1 MTYSLI
7 GIVLFALLFP
17 SCSAAQTQELMKIR
31 RIGLIVANR
40 ETTSAREIRRG
51 LRDLGYVDEK
61 NIKFEYRY
69 SDGMTERIADLVNE
83 LIQMKIDVLVLSNF
97 RAIRAA
103 KKATKTIP
111 VVMVTTQDPVETGL
125 IDSLARPG
133 TNLTGLT
140 RLTRDLSGKRLELL
154 REVVPTMSRTA
165 VLWDARRDIETSGS
179 AIALQEYEIAAP
191 TLKLQ
196 LESLAVQGPN
206 PDFDDAFRVAKK
218 ARVGGLVT
226 IHNAVIVRYQK
237 RIAELALANWLPS
250 MFEGTEY
257 VTAGGLMS
265 YATNDADLYRRAA
278 TYVDKILKGAKPA
291 DLPVEQPTKFEL
303 VISVK
308 TAKQIGVAIPPHV
321 LARADRVMR

>member
-7 GIVLFALLFP
+7 GIVLFGLLFP
-17 SCSAAQTQELMKIR
+17 VCSPAQTQELMKIPR
-31 RIGLIVANR
+31 VGLIVANR
-40 ETTSAREIRRG
+40 ETTSARELRRG
-51 LRDLGYVDEK
+51 FRDLGYVDEK

-69 SDGMTERIADLVNE
+69 SDGMTERIADLVTE
-83 LIQMKIDVLVLSNF
+83 LIRTKVDVLVLSNF

-206 PDFDDAFRVAKK
+206 PDFDDAFRAAKK
-218 ARVGGLVT
+218 ARVGGLGT

-237 RIAELALANWLPS
+237 RIAELALTNWLPS

-303 VISVK
+303 VINMK
-308 TAKQIGVAIPPHV
+308 TAKQIGLTIPPHV
-321 LARADRVMR
+321 LARADRVIK